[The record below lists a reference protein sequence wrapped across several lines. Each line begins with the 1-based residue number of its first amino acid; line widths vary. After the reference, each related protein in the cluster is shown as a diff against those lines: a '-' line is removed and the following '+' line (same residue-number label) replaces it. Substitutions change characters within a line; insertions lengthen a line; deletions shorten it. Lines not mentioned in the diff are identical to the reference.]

1 MKKFILIAILAIT
14 GIAAAVA
21 QPRAIGAN
29 LGYGVDISYQHT
41 VGQSNVIDLSLNFP
55 GFAGIG
61 ASATYDW
68 LNPFGAVIPW
78 DYEGQWNWYM
88 GVGAGLGTHRFK
100 SLYTGVVGHVGIS
113 YDFWFPLQLSVDWR
127 PNIGINWVPNTP
139 IHFNEQGLYGF
150 SLGVR
155 YLF

>member
-29 LGYGVDISYQHT
+29 IGYGVDISYQHT

-78 DYEGQWNWYM
+78 DYEG
-88 GVGAGLGTHRFK
+88 
-100 SLYTGVVGHVGIS
+100 
-113 YDFWFPLQLSVDWR
+113 
-127 PNIGINWVPNTP
+127 
-139 IHFNEQGLYGF
+139 
-150 SLGVR
+150 
-155 YLF
+155 